1 MCDTSKQTLVRGAL
15 AVLHNIPTLPPR
27 FVHTLEHT
35 LEFNIQIPHNSSSL
49 FLLTIPHYVLA
60 AMSTTTSTTTSNF
73 KSKKMQEPDQDFQ
86 MALAKMGTK
95 ALNAKHVEVKTRI
108 VKETDQYKEYKATY
122 DSLAALTDAAKTK
135 MDRAKQAVK
144 TARRHKI
151 ILANERNTRPKA
163 FRKVT
168 GRLLFVG
175 DFMKNYANHANHHA
189 TSEAQ
194 AEEGKLKLDRSAVMT
209 QANAA
214 WKALSDG
221 KKVRWE
227 TKAQTKNDARPQA
240 AALAQAQEDL
250 AQVLAQ
256 AQAALNAAAAAADLE
271 ADSSDSDIGEE
282 NGEPDSEIKM
292 VEDIADIADSDDVW
306 YTDNEDA

>member
-1 MCDTSKQTLVRGAL
+1 
-15 AVLHNIPTLPPR
+15 
-27 FVHTLEHT
+27 
-35 LEFNIQIPHNSSSL
+35 
-49 FLLTIPHYVLA
+49 
-60 AMSTTTSTTTSNF
+60 MSTTTTSATTSNF
-73 KSKKMQEPDQDFQ
+73 KSKKMQMQEPDQDFQ

-95 ALNAKHVEVKTRI
+95 ALNAKHAEVKTRI
-108 VKETDQYKEYKATY
+108 VKETDEYKEYKATY

-189 TSEAQ
+189 TAEAQ
-194 AEEGKLKLDRSAVMT
+194 ADEGKLKLDRSAVMT

-250 AQVLAQ
+250 ALVLAQ
-256 AQAALNAAAAAADLE
+256 AQAALNAAAAVDL
-271 ADSSDSDIGEE
+271 DSDIDIEE
-282 NGEPDSEIKM
+282 DGDNKI
-292 VEDIADIADSDDVW
+292 VEADAADVGKWDTDNEDAYEADATDFDAW